1 MEETDYD
8 DEDIRLPEEATGRPM
23 PPELLDM
30 FGNKSARH
38 LDLEVCMVSLLDDI
52 ILSLQPPCFIIN
64 ILFFIAGLDQLGGP
78 EYLKPITVNPEGVLW
93 AFAHD
98 GECSE
103 EVN

>member
-38 LDLEVCMVSLLDDI
+38 LDLEVCM
-52 ILSLQPPCFIIN
+52 
-64 ILFFIAGLDQLGGP
+64 AGLDQLGGP